1 MKNIIFCLCSGV
13 VLFTAGCGVNQ
24 ESGFGT
30 DEDQNGTR
38 FVNNHKNGLK
48 QSDRNVQ
55 DMSNGN
61 PNFPN
66 LSSQPGATSSSMGQ
80 YVDKARQVV
89 TDESSFE
96 PDEVWINGDQMW
108 VTAHTR
114 KRMGHSELDKNEAML
129 KEELERALPRFHMN
143 VKITEQ

>member
-30 DEDQNGTR
+30 NEDQNGTR

-66 LSSQPGATSSSMGQ
+66 LLRPSST
-80 YVDKARQVV
+80 
-89 TDESSFE
+89 T
-96 PDEVWINGDQMW
+96 
-108 VTAHTR
+108 
-114 KRMGHSELDKNEAML
+114 
-129 KEELERALPRFHMN
+129 
-143 VKITEQ
+143 